1 MILYATMNWK
11 IKIFYNMHNEHKLS
25 MVELYYV
32 QYIENFLYFFI
43 LIPTNQSSENHRC
56 IYCITLYF
64 AINLLRTLYFIVIFT
79 FFFSRILCAWNIIF
93 ANHSSTIYQLT
104 CCYISE
110 HLFETPWL
118 HKVHTIHLSAE
129 KHDCKHIH
137 RHEHIRWVCAW
148 MCAWLCICLQLCF
161 SAFNCTLRKYR

>member
-79 FFFSRILCAWNIIF
+79 FFFLGYTLCMKHHFCKSLLNNLSADLLLYILTFILNPLTSRSPHN
-93 ANHSSTIYQLT
+93 TLT
-104 CCYISE
+104 CRKTQ
-110 HLFETPWL
+110 LQT
-118 HKVHTIHLSAE
+118 HT
-129 KHDCKHIH
+129 
-137 RHEHIRWVCAW
+137 
-148 MCAWLCICLQLCF
+148 
-161 SAFNCTLRKYR
+161 